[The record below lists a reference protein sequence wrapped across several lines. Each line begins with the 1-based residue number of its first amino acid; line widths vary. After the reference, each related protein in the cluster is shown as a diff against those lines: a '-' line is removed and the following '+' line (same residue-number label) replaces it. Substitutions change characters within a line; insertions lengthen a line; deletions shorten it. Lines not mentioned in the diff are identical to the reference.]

1 MTAGASRN
9 PSGNNH
15 DFDPSI
21 LREYDIRGTVG
32 ETLGQADA
40 RALGRAYATMLRRNG
55 GSRVSVAYDGRL
67 TSPQL
72 EAALVEGLT
81 SAGIDVLRCGLGPTP
96 MLYYSVFEYETD
108 GGIMVTGSHNPPD
121 HNGFKMMLGQDALY
135 GSQIQELGKIAA
147 AGDFTAG
154 QGAAEEVDIVETYVA
169 RLLRDFE
176 GKPLNVAWDPANGAT
191 GAILRNVV
199 DRLPG
204 RQLILNEKVDGSFPS
219 HHPDPTVEEN
229 LEQLKKAVLEN
240 GLDLGVGFDGDG
252 DRIGV
257 IDNLGNV
264 VWGDQLLAIL
274 SREVLAAEPGAT
286 IVADV
291 KCSDILF
298 DEIRRLGGRPVMW
311 KTGHSLIKTKMKEL
325 KAPLAGE
332 MSGHI
337 FFKHRY
343 YGIDDA
349 LYVALRLMNVISNS
363 GGNLSEICASLP
375 RLFNTPEIR
384 FEVPEERKF
393 DIVEEVKAQMV
404 KAGAEINEID
414 GVRVSTPDGWW
425 LLRASNTQAVLV
437 VRCEAKSADGLER
450 LKAQLSSAL
459 KTADVEF

>member
-1 MTAGASRN
+1 MTSPSSGA
-9 PSGNNH
+9 PSDKGH
-15 DFDPSI
+15 EFHPAI

-32 ETLGQADA
+32 KTLSAADA
-40 RALGRAYATMLRRNG
+40 SALGRAYGTLLRNNG
-55 GSRVSVAYDGRL
+55 GSRASVAYDGRL
-67 TSPQL
+67 TSPRL

-81 SAGIDVLRCGLGPTP
+81 SAGVDVLRFGLGPTP
-96 MLYYSVFEYETD
+96 MLYYSVFEFETD

-135 GSQIQELGKIAA
+135 GAQIQKIGAIAA
-147 AGDFTAG
+147 SGEFSTGNGTA
-154 QGAAEEVDIVETYVA
+154 ENIDIKENYA
-169 RLLRDFE
+169 NRLLRDFE
-176 GKPLNVAWDPANGAT
+176 GNALDVAWDPANGAT
-191 GAILRNVV
+191 GAILRCVV

-204 RQLILNEKVDGSFPS
+204 HQIILNEKVDGSFPS

-229 LEQLKKAVLEN
+229 LGQLKRAVLEN
-240 GLDLGVGFDGDG
+240 DLDLGIGFDGDG
-252 DRIGV
+252 DRIGI

-274 SREVLAAEPGAT
+274 AREVLAAEPGAT
-286 IVADV
+286 VVADV

-298 DEIRRLGGRPVMW
+298 DEIRRLGGQPVMW

-325 KAPLAGE
+325 NAPLAGE
-332 MSGHI
+332 MSAHI
-337 FFKHRY
+337 FFKDRY

-363 GGNLSEICASLP
+363 GQPLSELRASLP
-375 RLFNTPEIR
+375 QLINTPEIR

-393 DIVEEVKAQMV
+393 EIVEEVKAQMLEA
-404 KAGAEINEID
+404 KAEINEID

-437 VRCEAKSADGLER
+437 ARCEAKSEEGLER
-450 LKAQLSSAL
+450 LKDQLSGAL
-459 KTADVEF
+459 GQAGIEF

>member
-1 MTAGASRN
+1 MTTEASGN
-9 PSGNNH
+9 PSESGH
-15 DFDPSI
+15 DFHPSI

-32 ETLGQADA
+32 ETLGEADA

-67 TSPQL
+67 TSPRL

-96 MLYYSVFEYETD
+96 MLYYSVFELETD

-135 GSQIQELGKIAA
+135 GSQIQELGEIAA
-147 AGDFTAG
+147 SGDFATGRGKA
-154 QGAAEEVDIVETYVA
+154 QIVDIREVYVT

-176 GKPLNVAWDPANGAT
+176 GKTLNVAWDPANGAT
-191 GAILRNVV
+191 GAILSRVV

-204 RQLILNEKVDGSFPS
+204 RQLILNETVDGSFPS

-229 LEQLKKAVLEN
+229 LEQLKEAVLEN
-240 GLDLGVGFDGDG
+240 GLDLGIGFDGDG

-298 DEIRRLGGRPVMW
+298 DEIRRFGGRPVMW

-325 KAPLAGE
+325 NAPLAGE

-363 GGNLSEICASLP
+363 GRNLSELCASLP
-375 RLFNTPEIR
+375 HLINTPEIR
-384 FEVPEERKF
+384 FGVPEERKF
-393 DIVEEVKAQMV
+393 DIVENVKAQMV

-425 LLRASNTQAVLV
+425 LLRASNTQAALV
-437 VRCEAKSADGLER
+437 ARCEAKSEDGLER
-450 LKAQLSSAL
+450 LKDQLSSAL
-459 KTADVEF
+459 KTTGVEF